1 MDPWDSI
8 EDLKKTGGNTKVGDF
23 DVGLDDID
31 DAGNI
36 KKVKKNTKTE

>member
-1 MDPWDSI
+1 MRFSRGPA
-8 EDLKKTGGNTKVGDF
+8 KAGGTNTKAGDF
-23 DVGLDDID
+23 DVGLDDMD